1 MKCMHSILSKKE
13 GGKGPINGN
22 GVSTNMAGDEEELTR
37 SYSRKR
43 KYYLRSNKNNFAAR
57 FLASGKLR
65 LTREAEMRRVISD
78 AITQSGQASLNVLIN
93 HFDFKSKRQ
102 TLSHHHFIVSID
114 K

>member
-1 MKCMHSILSKKE
+1 VGKKR
-13 GGKGPINGN
+13 PINGN

-78 AITQSGQASLNVLIN
+78 AITQSGQASLKCVDQSFRFQIKTSNAVPSSF
-93 HFDFKSKRQ
+93 HR
-102 TLSHHHFIVSID
+102 VYR
-114 K
+114 